1 MYIKPT
7 GKINPEPYWYKKRVK
22 VLNKCKAKQSEQKNF
37 PKPPIV

>member
-7 GKINPEPYWYKKRVK
+7 GKINPEPYWYKKGLTSSTSV
-22 VLNKCKAKQSEQKNF
+22 KQSEQKNF